1 MSAASHLPTASADAA
16 SRVVPVDDDGAPLC
30 ALFVHAHPDD
40 EASKGS
46 GTMADLSSQGVR
58 VVLVTLTGGE
68 AGEVLNKEA
77 DTPEARADLGAVRR
91 LELEE
96 SCRILGVTALHWL
109 GYHDSGMPDTE
120 VNARPDNLWNAPF
133 DEALER
139 LVRIIRAE
147 RPQVL
152 VTYGDDHTRY
162 PHPDHIRTHELG
174 LAAFH
179 AAGDPDR
186 FPDAGTPWQPAKLYY
201 QGFWSRARI
210 RSQHDWFLA
219 HGEESPF
226 QRWFDDPDHEPVD
239 APFTTRIDVTR
250 FIPARRAA
258 LLAHRTQIAPD
269 SMFMRMPDD
278 VLAQVFPWEEFVL
291 VESSVPPAVAEGEME
306 SDLFAGLRAGAT
318 TGATRR

>member
-1 MSAASHLPTASADAA
+1 MSAAPGPSAATARNVSPTVA
-16 SRVVPVDDDGAPLC
+16 VDGHGAPLC

-46 GTMADLSSQGVR
+46 GTMAALAAQGVR

-68 AGEVLNKEA
+68 AGEVLNPAA

-91 LELEE
+91 RELEE
-96 SCRILGVTALHWL
+96 SCRVLGVSALHWL

-120 VNARPDNLWNAPF
+120 VNARPDNLWNAPP

-139 LVRIIRAE
+139 LVRIVREE

-186 FPDAGTPWQPAKLYY
+186 FPDAGAPWRPAKLYY

-210 RSQHDWFLA
+210 RSQHDWFLER
-219 HGEESPF
+219 GEESPF
-226 QRWFDDPDHEPVD
+226 QRWFDDPDHEPVE
-239 APFTTRIDVTR
+239 AAFTTRIDVTP

-258 LLAHRTQIAPD
+258 LLAHRTQVAPD
-269 SMFMRMPDD
+269 SMWMRMPDD

-291 VESSVPPAVAEGEME
+291 VESAVPTGVAEGEWE
-306 SDLFAGLRAGAT
+306 TDLFTGLRDDAT
-318 TGATRR
+318 TGVRRG